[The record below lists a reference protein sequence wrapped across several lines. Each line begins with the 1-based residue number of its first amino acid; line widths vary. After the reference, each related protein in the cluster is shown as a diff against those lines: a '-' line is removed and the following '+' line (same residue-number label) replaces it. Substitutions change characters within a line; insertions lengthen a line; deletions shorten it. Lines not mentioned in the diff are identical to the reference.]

1 MIQKTILFVKKPPGP
16 TSHDIVDEVRRIT
29 GEKRVGHAGTLD
41 PFAQGL
47 LIVLVGREAT
57 RRQSEFMKLDKEY
70 IATLHLGA
78 ESNTG
83 DLTGTISSTRASEIN
98 LEPIGK
104 ALQKFVGEISQ
115 VPPEFS
121 AIKINGKKAYELA
134 RAGKEVKLEA
144 RKIKIYG
151 IEVINYKWPSLELK
165 INCSSGTYIR
175 ALARDIGRELEC
187 GAYLEKLVRTKIGEY
202 KLENAINLS
211 QI

>member
-57 RRQSEFMKLDKEY
+57 KRQSEFMKLDKEY